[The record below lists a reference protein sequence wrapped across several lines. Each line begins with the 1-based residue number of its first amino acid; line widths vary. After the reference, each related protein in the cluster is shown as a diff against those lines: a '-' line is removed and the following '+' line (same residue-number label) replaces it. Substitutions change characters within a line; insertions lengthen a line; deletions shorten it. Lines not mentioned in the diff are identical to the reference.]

1 MKTKK
6 RKKNRFLVP
15 AVWIIGVAA
24 VWELVAFLLDTVLK
38 DPQAEK
44 KLPYLH
50 SVIIAFGQNWQTMLQ
65 AGGVTLSRAILGFLL
80 GIAIGFVLAV
90 LMSLSQIIEKI
101 AMPYLLIMQMIPIL
115 GLAPII
121 FSLVKD
127 LDTSR
132 IVIATYI
139 TFYPI
144 AINTLS
150 GFQSVPQDRKD
161 LLYTYAAGKLTVYAK
176 LMFPSALPALFTGM
190 KIAAPMAVT
199 ASILVDTLSNKDGI
213 GAIMIYSL
221 YGGGDKFWPAVLT
234 GILMGI
240 LSTVAVSLLEWLC
253 VPWKR
258 RSAQQQGGASV

>member
-1 MKTKK
+1 MKGPI
-6 RKKNRFLVP
+6 RKKSRLLVP
-15 AVWIIGVAA
+15 MVWIAGVVG
-24 VWELVAFLLDTVLK
+24 VWELVAFLLAEVLK
-38 DPQAEK
+38 DPQAAN

-50 SVIIAFGQNWQTMLQ
+50 DVIVVFVQNADTMLQ
-65 AGGVTLSRAILGFLL
+65 AGEITLSRAVVGFLL
-80 GIAIGFVLAV
+80 GISIGFILAV
-90 LMSLSQIIEKI
+90 LMSLSKIIEKI

-139 TFYPI
+139 SFYPI
-144 AINTLS
+144 AINMLS
-150 GFQSVPQDRKD
+150 GFQAVAKDRKD
-161 LLYTYAAGKLTVYAK
+161 LLYTYAAKQPVVYLK
-176 LMFPSALPALFTGM
+176 LMFPSALPSFFTGM

-199 ASILVDTLSNKDGI
+199 ASILVDMLSNKDGI

-234 GILMGI
+234 GIIMGI
-240 LSTVAVSLLEWLC
+240 LSTAAVSLLEWLC
-253 VPWKR
+253 VPWER
-258 RSAQQQGGASV
+258 HSRQREGDSV